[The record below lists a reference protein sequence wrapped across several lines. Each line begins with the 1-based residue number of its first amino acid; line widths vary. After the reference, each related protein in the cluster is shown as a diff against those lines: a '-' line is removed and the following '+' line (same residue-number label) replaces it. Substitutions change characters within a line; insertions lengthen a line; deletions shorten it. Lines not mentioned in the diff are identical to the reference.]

1 MEPKLER
8 KSNIKLNWLSCG
20 GYSLLM
26 RSAYLQCPSQKA
38 VHKGQMYKLKEC
50 TLFYFSF
57 FNFEIFR
64 IVCCKLIS
72 LGQTLNV
79 LSCLKKSIW
88 TVGFVTVSLCTS
100 TQNSDK
106 FFWPHQHNNRSSTLL
121 ARFGFPQL
129 CPLLQKEMKAEELT
143 FWHSEGIQRTKRDLK
158 GAISENSS
166 HAGSGDDKF
175 KESRMLDV
183 YWQNSWTFSFHLV
196 QLPRGLSSKMFVY
209 LKQK

>member
-57 FNFEIFR
+57 FNFEIFG
-64 IVCCKLIS
+64 IVRCKLIS

-79 LSCLKKSIW
+79 LRCLKKSIW
-88 TVGFVTVSLCTS
+88 TVGCHCAPAHRRVISFFGDTNTIIAHPHCLPDLASRNFVLYCKKKWKLKSWHFDTV
-100 TQNSDK
+100 
-106 FFWPHQHNNRSSTLL
+106 R
-121 ARFGFPQL
+121 GFSA
-129 CPLLQKEMKAEELT
+129 QKGT
-143 FWHSEGIQRTKRDLK
+143 
-158 GAISENSS
+158 
-166 HAGSGDDKF
+166 
-175 KESRMLDV
+175 
-183 YWQNSWTFSFHLV
+183 
-196 QLPRGLSSKMFVY
+196 
-209 LKQK
+209 